1 MQLIIPEIVI
11 ATYNGRISNPLYV
24 SLVSHSYSS
33 VDVRLFPVVKSF
45 LLCHLLFLF
54 RLTEV
59 IRLEKF

>member
-33 VDVRLFPVVKSF
+33 VDVPLS
-45 LLCHLLFLF
+45 LLLNHFYN
-54 RLTEV
+54 V
-59 IRLEKF
+59 ISCFYSG